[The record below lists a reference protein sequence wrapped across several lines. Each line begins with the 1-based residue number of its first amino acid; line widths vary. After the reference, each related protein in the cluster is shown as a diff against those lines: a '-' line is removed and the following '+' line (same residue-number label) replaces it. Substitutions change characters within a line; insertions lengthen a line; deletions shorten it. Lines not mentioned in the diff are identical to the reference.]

1 MLPALLSLCTGLAQ
15 PPAEPTLLQITRR
28 PFEGAR

>member
-1 MLPALLSLCTGLAQ
+1 VAIELAQ
-15 PPAEPTLLQITRR
+15 APAEPTLLQITRR